1 MIDIAYLKKLG
12 VSSGEWKKIFTIG
25 EADRPK
31 PLKRLYDLL
40 RTDNQEGTRM
50 NLSEWRAHHAVDLA
64 YGVPFNQ
71 TTPTLI
77 HDIMSRNLSLEQTMV
92 ALKDYGLSEQEMF
105 LTIKA
110 DNGTECK
117 QTNAP
122 LLFQILIPI
131 VKAYVQTVLGQIFNE
146 RNRSPLLPYNPLKQT
161 SRNRIACE
169 IWTDIVQ
176 TISTWYGYPQVYK
189 QAIEQ
194 MLKYGIMLAFPL
206 EEWHVESQIF
216 DYGKGPEKVTMKEG
230 LRYTMPHPSMM
241 SYDLKYPLT
250 TLNTNTGIEFLGHR
264 RIMSYGEILDNK
276 MYWNRT
282 EIYAG
287 TNWFKSPA
295 AGNYFTEIF
304 PCRTKFP
311 HDHEFNTPAT
321 VLREDKAAWYR
332 GNNQRDDAIFVTER
346 FRKIIPANLGL
357 GNYKF
362 PIWARF
368 TMAGDD
374 TVIWASPCAYTPAW
388 FMGYDYDQNASRTP
402 SLALDLIPYQDHVG
416 NILSQMVLTAKQ
428 NLEDAYFYDTN
439 VIDKKHIRTFEN
451 LGERRYRCRNWI
463 PFDSLKVRMGQF
475 NQKDALFPVQT
486 QQRSIGE
493 LQALIPLAL
502 SLLERLLGIAAQE
515 SGAQASHQQ
524 SKAEVSTVV
533 GAGKNR
539 RMLTSSS
546 VDAGEDAWKLQL
558 HAGYTNYGDGGITA
572 QVSSDIE
579 DLDKHL
585 AELGFA
591 TVGKGDDQ
599 VLVKGRKTGI
609 RVEGFAA
616 SNQGPMQPNEKEIA
630 QAILQGVQTI
640 IGQEDLHKEVGAKQ
654 LLKLIEQAVIMA
666 GGPKDFRLQVQ
677 KQDQN
682 QDVPPAV
689 QQALQQLAQTLM
701 QTVETKV
708 AQPAAKKAAEQEQEI
723 QQIQTVVK
731 QLEGIYKIA
740 SDAQDK
746 TVIRQEEVK
755 TKLEL
760 DAQKQAAEEKRKDE
774 AHAAEMRRAD
784 EEARNKLAL
793 ETAETKTRLDLEKA
807 EAEARIS
814 IKKKEAESKPKQ
826 PPKTSA

>member
-1 MIDIAYLKKLG
+1 MIDIAHLKKLG

-206 EEWHVESQIF
+206 EEWHVESQVF

-250 TLNTNTGIEFLGHR
+250 TLNTNTGIEFMGHR

-282 EIYAG
+282 EIFAG

-311 HDHEFNTPAT
+311 HDHGFGTPAST
-321 VLREDKAAWYR
+321 LREDKAAWYN
-332 GNNQRDDAIFVTER
+332 GSGTQRDDAIFVTER
-346 FRKIIPANLGL
+346 FRKIIPAHFGL

-374 TVIWASPCAYTPAW
+374 TVIWAAPCGYTPGW
-388 FMGYDYDQNASRTP
+388 FMGYDYDQNAARTP

-439 VIDKKHIRTFEN
+439 VIDKKHIKTFEN

-666 GGPKDFRLQVQ
+666 GGPKDFRLQQQ
-677 KQDQN
+677 KKSPNGQIE
-682 QDVPPAV
+682 PAV
-689 QQALQQLAQTLM
+689 MQAIQQAI
-701 QTVETKV
+701 QTVLMTVEQKI
-708 AQPAAKKAAEQEQEI
+708 AQPAAQKAVQQQQEISQIEKTVQQLKKIYDVAAAAQDKQDIKAAEA
-723 QQIQTVVK
+723 K
-731 QLEGIYKIA
+731 QKM
-740 SDAQDK
+740 
-746 TVIRQEEVK
+746 
-755 TKLEL
+755 EL
-760 DAQKQAAEEKRKDE
+760 KQAEYEADEKRKQEEHQAELQRE
-774 AHAAEMRRAD
+774 AEKAHVDTAIKL
-784 EEARNKLAL
+784 EEAKTAAQIERAKTSHKLAL
-793 ETAETKTRLDLEKA
+793 EKKAAAKSEKV
-807 EAEARIS
+807 
-814 IKKKEAESKPKQ
+814 
-826 PPKTSA
+826 TS